1 MEEKIIH
8 CPICETPTDAR
19 AFLQTYISPYNN
31 QEYKMYECSNC
42 QVQWWEPLKMIPEFY
57 ESEVFEHYITFHMT
71 TKINLGENHKAF
83 FRYFPSDIKGNLLDV
98 GCGDGR
104 FIRYAKEY
112 GYEVWGIDF
121 DKKSV
126 ENVKKNFE
134 INTVFAMSL
143 EEFYKYAKEKG
154 LQFDVITFFEVL
166 EHQDK
171 PKEFLKMI
179 KELLKNEGYI
189 AGSVPNRNRLFAEID
204 WKYYP
209 GDYPP
214 HHFLRF
220 SKESL
225 QKALTMNSFTNVKI
239 FTTDYPYKEIFH
251 HLEKKIFGNVE
262 NLKYKIK
269 SWVTREEKLAKVF
282 AIEELNHVISYKNKL
297 KFFLIK
303 SLKMLRNFF
312 LLPFSFFYLPKLKQN
327 GINLYFHAKKQEI

>member
-1 MEEKIIH
+1 
-8 CPICETPTDAR
+8 
-19 AFLQTYISPYNN
+19 
-31 QEYKMYECSNC
+31 
-42 QVQWWEPLKMIPEFY
+42 
-57 ESEVFEHYITFHMT
+57 
-71 TKINLGENHKAF
+71 
-83 FRYFPSDIKGNLLDV
+83 
-98 GCGDGR
+98 
-104 FIRYAKEY
+104 
-112 GYEVWGIDF
+112 
-121 DKKSV
+121 
-126 ENVKKNFE
+126 
-134 INTVFAMSL
+134 MSL

-239 FTTDYPYKEIFH
+239 FATDYPYKEIFH

-262 NLKYKIK
+262 NFKYKIK
-269 SWVTREEKLAKVF
+269 SWVTKEEKLAKVF

-312 LLPFSFFYLPKLKQN
+312 LLPFLFFYLPKLKQN